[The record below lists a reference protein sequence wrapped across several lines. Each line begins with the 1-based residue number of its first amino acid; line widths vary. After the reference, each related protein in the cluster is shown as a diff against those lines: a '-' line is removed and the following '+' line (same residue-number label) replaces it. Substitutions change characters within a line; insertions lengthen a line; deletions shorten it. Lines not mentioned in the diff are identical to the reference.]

1 MSTPGPDHAGSTPAT
16 DPAAQTPPDGSVS
29 PVKNATR
36 GTLVGAIF
44 LMATSAIG
52 PGFITQ
58 TTSFTVQLGAAFAFA
73 IIISIIV
80 DICLQLNV
88 WRVLGV
94 SGHRAQEL
102 GNLVLPG
109 LGWVMAALVLIGGF
123 VFNVGNVSGAGLG
136 TDAMFGLGARTGGAL
151 SALVAIGIFVYKRAG
166 LAMDRA
172 VTFLGALM
180 IGLTLFT
187 AIKSGPPVGRALR
200 NVVLPEQVNFL
211 ATTTLI
217 GGTIGGYI
225 VYAGAHRLLDSH
237 VTGPDNVRAI
247 TRTSITGVIVTG
259 VMRIILFLAILGVV
273 AHGAKLD
280 PASQAASAFQH
291 AAGQVGLHLFGV
303 VLWAA
308 SITSVIGASYTSI
321 SFITTRAH
329 TSERTRTWLT
339 VAFIV
344 ITTAIYLS
352 IGTAP
357 VTLLIFAG
365 AFNGLLLP
373 VGIGI
378 VLWVAWRRTDLLRG
392 YHYPQWLLAIGA
404 VAWLLTIYLA
414 IRSIGPVIDL
424 FH

>member
-1 MSTPGPDHAGSTPAT
+1 MPSVEKSD
-16 DPAAQTPPDGSVS
+16 QTPSGDSSATAGAVRKTGSR
-29 PVKNATR
+29 T
-36 GTLVGAIF
+36 TLIGAVF

-73 IIISIIV
+73 IIISILV
-80 DICLQLNV
+80 DIALQLNV
-88 WRVLGV
+88 WRVIGV
-94 SGHRAQEL
+94 AGKRAQEL

-136 TDAMFGLGARTGGAL
+136 TDAMFGLTPKWGGAL
-151 SALVAIGIFVYKRAG
+151 SALFAIGIFVYKRAG
-166 LAMDRA
+166 LAMDRL
-172 VTFLGALM
+172 VILLGGLM
-180 IGLTLFT
+180 IGLTAYVAVT
-187 AIKSGPPVGRALR
+187 SGPPVGQALR
-200 NVVLPEQVNFL
+200 NVVLPEKVDFL

-225 VYAGAHRLLDSH
+225 VYAGAHRLLDSKI
-237 VTGPDNVRAI
+237 TGPQNVADI
-247 TRTSITGVIVTG
+247 TRTSIIGVLVTG

-273 AHGAKLD
+273 ASGAKLD

-291 AAGQVGLHLFGV
+291 AAGTVGLHIFGV

-321 SFITTRAH
+321 SFITSSTR
-329 TSERTRTWLT
+329 TSERTRSLL
-339 VAFIV
+339 VVGFIV
-344 ITTAIYLS
+344 ITTGIFLAI
-352 IGTAP
+352 GAAP

-378 VLWVAWRRTDLLRG
+378 VMWVAWRRTDLLGG
-392 YHYPQWLLAIGA
+392 YDYPRWLVVIG
-404 VAWLLTIYLA
+404 VLAWLLTIYLA
-414 IRSIGPVIDL
+414 IKSIGPVIDL

>member
-1 MSTPGPDHAGSTPAT
+1 MPSAEKSDQFPTG
-16 DPAAQTPPDGSVS
+16 DPAATDRPGR
-29 PVKNATR
+29 KR
-36 GTLVGAIF
+36 GTRTTLIGAIF

-58 TTSFTVQLGAAFAFA
+58 TTSFTVELGAAFAFA
-73 IIISIIV
+73 IVISIIV
-80 DICLQLNV
+80 DVALQLNV
-88 WRVLGV
+88 WRVIGV
-94 SGHRAQEL
+94 AGKRAQEL

-109 LGWVMAALVLIGGF
+109 LGWVMAVLVLIGGF

-136 TDAMFGLGARTGGAL
+136 TDAMFGLTPKWGGAI
-151 SALVAIGIFVYKRAG
+151 SALIAIGIFLYKRAG
-166 LAMDRA
+166 LAMDRL
-172 VTFLGALM
+172 VILLGALM
-180 IGLTLFT
+180 IGLTAYVAVT
-187 AIKSGPPVGRALR
+187 SGPPVGQALR
-200 NVVLPEQVNFL
+200 NVVLPEKIDFL

-225 VYAGAHRLLDSH
+225 VYAGAHRLLDSK
-237 VTGPDNVRAI
+237 VTGPANVRDI
-247 TRTSITGVIVTG
+247 TRTSITGVLVTG

-273 AHGAKLD
+273 AAGAKLD

-291 AAGQVGLHLFGV
+291 AAGAVGLHIFGV

-321 SFITTRAH
+321 SFITSSTTTA
-329 TSERTRTWLT
+329 ERTRSLL
-339 VAFIV
+339 VVGFIV
-344 ITTAIYLS
+344 ITTGIYLA
-352 IGTAP
+352 IGAAP

-378 VLWVAWRRTDLLRG
+378 VMWVAWRRQDLLGG
-392 YHYPQWLLAIGA
+392 YAYPRWLIVIG
-404 VAWLLTIYLA
+404 VLAWLLTIYLA
-414 IRSIGPVIDL
+414 VKSIGPVIDL

>member
-1 MSTPGPDHAGSTPAT
+1 MPPAEKSDKVPVNDEASAG
-16 DPAAQTPPDGSVS
+16 AA
-29 PVKNATR
+29 ATR
-36 GTLVGAIF
+36 GPKRVSSRTTMIGAIF

-58 TTSFTVQLGAAFAFA
+58 TTSFTVKLGAAFAFA
-73 IIISIIV
+73 IVISILV
-80 DICLQLNV
+80 DVALQLNV

-109 LGWVMAALVLIGGF
+109 LGWLMAALVLVGGF

-136 TDAMFGLGARTGGAL
+136 TDAMFGLSPRWGGAI
-151 SALVAIGIFVYKRAG
+151 SALIAIGIFLSKRAG
-166 LAMDRA
+166 LAMDRIVIA
-172 VTFLGALM
+172 LGGLM
-180 IGLTLFT
+180 IVLTT
-187 AIKSGPPVGRALR
+187 YVAITSGPPVGQALR
-200 NVVLPEQVNFL
+200 NVVLPENVDFL

-225 VYAGAHRLLDSH
+225 VYAGAHRLLDSD
-237 VTGPDNVRAI
+237 VTGPENVRAI
-247 TRTSITGVIVTG
+247 TRTSVTGVLVTG

-273 AHGAKLD
+273 VGGAKLD

-291 AAGQVGLHLFGV
+291 AAGEVGLRIFGV

-321 SFITTRAH
+321 SFVTTRNR
-329 TSERTRTWLT
+329 TSERTRTLMV
-339 VAFIV
+339 VAFII
-344 ITTAIYLS
+344 ITTGIYLS

-378 VLWVAWRRTDLLRG
+378 VMWVGWRRADLLHG
-392 YHYPQWLLAIGA
+392 YVYPRWLLVIGTL
-404 VAWLLTIYLA
+404 AWLLTIYLA
-414 IRSIGPVIDL
+414 IKSIGPVIDL